1 MSESQISNEVNQQ
14 FLRRTPV
21 KLRQFSRLLKDMLTQ
36 EIDPLRVKAL
46 VSQVTKTR
54 EACVAQEFETTAKL
68 LNQLLK
74 QLSLNE
80 DALET
85 QKPLLKRLSQKLDE
99 HSQKLELGVRPA
111 KAPKTSAA
119 DSVVAA
125 PAPETTAAEP
135 PAPDSQVVAEDSLD
149 EALEAQGIY
158 LDKGVIIFVSQE
170 GERYANLQ
178 EQFESLGIEVHISNN
193 IAEARQFALDHQ
205 GSVIVAPLKFAD
217 HNEQLS
223 DEDTEHKRIP
233 LIFTA
238 EEDSQEERLLALR
251 SGGTGFMVE
260 PISLTSLIEH
270 IESQYDIHADS
281 PYRILVMEDS
291 KAQARYYE
299 KVLGKGHFD
308 VRIVNDPRVLLEA
321 LRGFEPET
329 VLMDMQMP
337 TCSGIELTRIIRQM
351 PRFAYLPIIFLSAE
365 ENLRKQNQAL
375 LSGGT
380 SFIVKPVQKEQLMFL
395 AELYCRRY
403 RDLNPH
409 IGENPDTGLTHNI
422 SFKQKISVEAAR
434 TSRNGHSLALSIIQL
449 DQTNDLIAGANFSLI
464 NVAVQQ
470 LSLLLKKRLRK
481 TDVIGHL
488 ETGQIGVILTTG
500 KKQDWVTIMDEIRVQ
515 FRELP
520 FHLKH
525 HDTPLSISIGLSA
538 MSTDWDAHRWFE
550 SCLEA
555 LNRATA
561 NGGDSTETAE
571 IDTD

>member
-1 MSESQISNEVNQQ
+1 MSESQITNEVNQQ

-21 KLRQFSRLLKDMLTQ
+21 KLRQFSRLLNDMLTQ
-36 EIDPLRVKAL
+36 DIDPLRVKAL
-46 VSQVTKTR
+46 FSQVNKTR
-54 EACVAQEFETTAKL
+54 DACVAQDFESTAKL

-85 QKPLLKRLSQKLDE
+85 QKPLLKRLSRKLEE

-111 KAPKTSAA
+111 KAPKPTVST
-119 DSVVAA
+119 
-125 PAPETTAAEP
+125 PAEP
-135 PAPDSQVVAEDSLD
+135 VVETPQPVTTEVADQIVAEDSVD
-149 EALEAQGIY
+149 ETLEAQGIY
-158 LDKGVIIFVSQE
+158 LDKGVIIFVSKS
-170 GERYANLQ
+170 GERFANLQ
-178 EQFESLGIEVHISNN
+178 QQFETLGIEVHTSNN
-193 IAEARQFALDHQ
+193 ISEARQYALDHQ
-205 GSVIVAPLKFAD
+205 GSVIVAPLKLAD

-223 DEDTEHKRIP
+223 DEDAEHKRIP

-270 IESQYDIHADS
+270 IESQYDIHADT

-299 KVLGKGHFD
+299 KVLSKGHFD

-321 LRGFEPET
+321 LRGFDPET

-365 ENLRKQNQAL
+365 ENIRKQNQAL

-380 SFIVKPVQKEQLMFL
+380 SFIVKPVQKEQLKFL

-409 IGENPDTGLTHNI
+409 IGENPDTGLIHSA

-449 DQTNDLIAGANFSLI
+449 DQTGDLIGGANFSLI

-470 LSLLLKKRLRK
+470 LALLLKKRLRK
-481 TDVIGHL
+481 TDIIGHL
-488 ETGQIGVILTTG
+488 ETGQLGVILTTG
-500 KKQDWVTIMDEIRVQ
+500 KKQDWVSIMDEIRVQ

-525 HDTPLSISIGLSA
+525 HDNPLSVSIGVSA

-550 SCLEA
+550 STLSSLKQA
-555 LNRATA
+555 VAD
-561 NGGDSTETAE
+561 GGDGTRTADIE
-571 IDTD
+571 AG